1 MEQELAI
8 HSISRS
14 RQLEEKR
21 REAVPRAPFH
31 VTPLS
36 VSKARGAEVWDVD
49 GNRYLDFAG
58 GIGTL
63 NAGHCPDS
71 VVRAIQEQSSCY
83 LHTCFN
89 VMMYEPYIRL
99 AEKINSLV
107 PGKGE
112 KKSLFFNSGAEA
124 VENAIKIARAATGRE
139 AVICFDHAFHGRTL
153 LTMTLTAKEKPYKQ
167 GFGPF
172 APRIYR
178 AAYPYPYRMP
188 EVFTNPD
195 SPQTYIDY
203 FENFFREQ
211 VAADQVAAMI
221 IEPVLGE
228 GGFIVPPEVFLPT
241 LKAICE
247 KHGILFI
254 ADEIQTGFCR
264 TGKMF
269 AIEHYGIEPD
279 LIVLGKSL
287 ASGMPLSAVCGKS
300 ALMEAPQVGGLGG
313 TYSGNP
319 VACAAALAT
328 IDIYEKDRLH
338 ERAAT
343 IGQTLTAFWNRL
355 QHTYDVIGDVRALG
369 AMVGVEF
376 VKSPTTKEPHPEL
389 VARIVNEGYKR
400 GLILMSAGTY
410 GNVLRAL
417 MPLVISDAQM
427 AQAMNILEEI
437 IKETI

>member
-1 MEQELAI
+1 MEQEI
-8 HSISRS
+8 TMHSISQS
-14 RQLEEKR
+14 RKMEEQR
-21 REAVPRAPFH
+21 QRAVPRAPFH

-49 GNRYLDFAG
+49 GNRYIDFAG

-63 NAGHCPDS
+63 NAGHCPES
-71 VVRAIQEQSSCY
+71 VVKAIREQSGCY

-89 VMMYEPYIRL
+89 VMMYAPYIRL

-107 PGKGE
+107 PGPSE
-112 KKSLFFNSGAEA
+112 KKTMFFNSGAEA

-172 APRIYR
+172 APEIYR
-178 AAYPYPYRMP
+178 AEYPYPYRLPAAFADP
-188 EVFTNPD
+188 ED
-195 SPQTYIDY
+195 AQTYIDY
-203 FENFFREQ
+203 FDTFFREK
-211 VAADQVAAMI
+211 VAAEKVAAVI

-228 GGFIVPPEVFLPT
+228 GGFIVPPRVFLPT

-300 ALMEAPQVGGLGG
+300 ALMEAPQVGALGG

-328 IDIYEKDRLH
+328 IDIYEKEKLH
-338 ERAAT
+338 RRAEE
-343 IGQTLTAFWNRL
+343 IGHSLTAFWRR
-355 QHTYDVIGDVRALG
+355 QQQQYEVIGDVRALG

-376 VKSPTTKEPHPEL
+376 VTSSATREPNPEL
-389 VARIVNEGYKR
+389 VARIVKEGYKR

-427 AQAMNILEEI
+427 EEAMSILSDILSEVL
-437 IKETI
+437 